1 MRSEMTDQGD
11 NGDEPI
17 RVPGTDRRFRRNLIL
32 VPLLTN
38 LAMVMMAISSINVAL
53 PSIEL
58 DLGATE
64 SDLQW
69 LLSGYALA
77 FGIVLVACGRIGDV
91 FGRGTSFVVGVGLY
105 TLGSLGCALA
115 HQPELLNT
123 MRLVQGI
130 GAGVSSPQVNGMILQ
145 YFSGHRRARAFALFG
160 LVVSASVAIAPSL
173 TGLLIDWLGA
183 GAGWRASF
191 LWNVPIGL
199 LTIGLALR
207 WLPFESER
215 TRRQARQ
222 RGEPVRTYID
232 LDPVG
237 MIGLSLVVL
246 CIMLPFMIKQ
256 PAGFLLLPLG
266 AGLLVGWVFW
276 ERAYKQ
282 AGREP
287 MVDLNLFSY
296 RSFSNGI
303 LVSGTQFLG
312 GTSVFAVLALFLQSG
327 LGAPALIVGLIGLPN
342 AIASAYSSV
351 WAGEHVLERGRRNI
365 VVAFVVY
372 IIGMTAA
379 IVMAQFLD
387 PVGVRIHYAWLAVP
401 LILTGWGI
409 GVINSSN
416 QTLSQQHIPPVVGG
430 TAGAVK
436 QVSERIGTAIGNAM
450 ITAVL
455 FSLATNSWVIG
466 FSAAYGVIVLILL
479 VALGFAIMDLRMLGD
494 GGTRSV
500 PSV

>member
-1 MRSEMTDQGD
+1 MTEDGS
-11 NGDEPI
+11 NPDEPI
-17 RVPGTDRRFRRNLIL
+17 RVPGTDRLFRRGLIL

-58 DLGATE
+58 DDGASE

-105 TLGSLGCALA
+105 TLGSLGCAFA
-115 HQPELLNT
+115 HEPVLLNA

-145 YFSGHRRARAFALFG
+145 YFSGRRRARAFALFG

-199 LTIGLALR
+199 LTVAFAFR
-207 WLPFESER
+207 WLPFAAER
-215 TRRQARQ
+215 TGGGPPARRAGAHLHRP
-222 RGEPVRTYID
+222 RPGRMVR
-232 LDPVG
+232 
-237 MIGLSLVVL
+237 LSLVVR
-246 CIMLPFMIKQ
+246 CHHAPFMIKQ
-256 PAGFLLLPLG
+256 AAGFLLLPLG
-266 AGLLVGWVFW
+266 AGLLVAWVFW
-276 ERAYKQ
+276 ERSYRE

-287 MVDLNLFSY
+287 MVDLNLFGY
-296 RSFSNGI
+296 RSFTNGI

-327 LGAPALIVGLIGLPN
+327 LGAPALLAGLIGLPN
-342 AIASAYSSV
+342 ALASAYSSV
-351 WAGEHVLERGRRNI
+351 WAGERVLDRGGATSRSPSSS
-365 VVAFVVY
+365 
-372 IIGMTAA
+372 TSS
-379 IVMAQFLD
+379 
-387 PVGVRIHYAWLAVP
+387 
-401 LILTGWGI
+401 GW
-409 GVINSSN
+409 S
-416 QTLSQQHIPPVVGG
+416 PP
-430 TAGAVK
+430 
-436 QVSERIGTAIGNAM
+436 S
-450 ITAVL
+450 
-455 FSLATNSWVIG
+455 
-466 FSAAYGVIVLILL
+466 
-479 VALGFAIMDLRMLGD
+479 
-494 GGTRSV
+494 
-500 PSV
+500 

>member
-1 MRSEMTDQGD
+1 MTEHGS
-11 NGDEPI
+11 NPDEPI
-17 RVPGTDRRFRRNLIL
+17 RVPGTDRLFRRGLIL

-58 DLGATE
+58 DVGASE

-91 FGRGTSFVVGVGLY
+91 FGRSTSFVVGVGLY
-105 TLGSLGCALA
+105 TLGSLGCAFA
-115 HQPELLNT
+115 HEPVLLNA

-145 YFSGHRRARAFALFG
+145 YFSGRRRARAFALFG

-199 LTIGLALR
+199 LTIAFAFR
-207 WLPFESER
+207 WLPFGAER
-215 TRRQARQ
+215 TRREARR

-237 MIGLSLVVL
+237 MVGLSLVVL

-256 PAGFLLLPLG
+256 AAGFLLLPVG
-266 AGLLVGWVFW
+266 AGLLVAWVFW
-276 ERAYKQ
+276 ERSYRE

-287 MVDLNLFSY
+287 MVDLNLFGY
-296 RSFSNGI
+296 RSFTNGI

-327 LGAPALIVGLIGLPN
+327 LGAPALLVGLIGLPN
-342 AIASAYSSV
+342 ALASAYSSV
-351 WAGEHVLERGRRNI
+351 WAGERVLDRGRRNI

-372 IIGMTAA
+372 IFGMVAA
-379 IVMAQFLD
+379 IVMAPFLD
-387 PVGVRIHYAWLAVP
+387 DVGSQIHYGWLAAP
-401 LILTGWGI
+401 LVLTGWGI

-416 QTLSQQHIPPVVGG
+416 QTLSQQHIPPAVGG

-455 FSLATNSWVIG
+455 FSLASNSWVVG
-466 FSAAYGVIVLILL
+466 FTAAYGVIVLILL
-479 VALGFAIMDLRMLGD
+479 IALGFAIMDLRMLGD
-494 GGTRSV
+494 GGSRPV